1 MTLHRRFQS
10 PPPERRGRRRRC
22 MAMTTRMY
30 VVTNQHD
37 EPLGLW
43 LSETLIVTGP
53 NAAEGAAVV
62 WTASEGGEA

>member
-43 LSETLIVTGP
+43 LSETLIVTGFKR
-53 NAAEGAAVV
+53 
-62 WTASEGGEA
+62 GGGGGNRLDGQ